1 MAGGLLFEIY
11 LVQKTSNGVCESLG
25 RIGNLIHEGCRA
37 KMGLLFMEANMR
49 LHFVSPLE
57 DASNWF
63 EYIRKLWVICGSQ
76 KATCSD
82 ERRLKRRDRS
92 EIVDAVASES
102 ARHFSSK

>member
-1 MAGGLLFEIY
+1 
-11 LVQKTSNGVCESLG
+11 
-25 RIGNLIHEGCRA
+25 
-37 KMGLLFMEANMR
+37 MGLLFMKANMR
-49 LHFVSPLE
+49 LLFVSPLK

-102 ARHFSSK
+102 AHCFSPQKLARKRKFALRLSPRLDMF